1 MSSPVSRTDS
11 PSQDEHAKRKWDERE
26 APEKHTEGASTF
38 GTSNEAEA
46 EAVPPKKIKPEAG
59 SASVSK
65 AEVKQIRQNLK
76 TMPLEDNGVA
86 QEVDSQNRDM
96 EDAESQGSVDE
107 AAQDKQ
113 MEDTTQ
119 QRAVKSNTPEDTE
132 STPSSVGDPDQESAS
147 ATDSPATA
155 APVHENNGSST
166 TSAVSP
172 PETKAKQGG
181 FSNTSSVSPFAAVKA
196 GESIFGSSSSTLKGL
211 AATSDSSPFAA
222 VEKTNVF
229 DSKPSS
235 FSGGFGNTSSV
246 SPFASMASSSN
257 IFGGGSSK
265 SAFAAE
271 EPVKSVFATHEPA
284 KSAFGTQ
291 ESAKSVFG
299 TQTPVKSAFATEE
312 PVKSVFS
319 KEETGKNTGNTAE
332 STAGTVFGARS
343 VLGSVGGSSP
353 LPSQASPFQP
363 PRLQSTSGSF
373 GTFGSK
379 QSFLS
384 KEGSFASGSFIDQEK
399 ASQGQ
404 EDFGSLLSQDVGEND
419 GENDPSEETENNFGA
434 GVFSGADQIDVQTG
448 EEEEMNIY
456 QTKGKLFADTEKTH
470 SWKERGKGTFKVNVG
485 RRDAKVARLVMRT
498 DGVLRLILNVAIFPD
513 MNVVITGDKY
523 IRFIGIEDGKPIP
536 FLLKVKD
543 ATVAEDVVRS
553 IDRAVERQAKGKGQG
568 VVLRD

>member
-26 APEKHTEGASTF
+26 APEKHTEGASASEN
-38 GTSNEAEA
+38 GNEAEA

-59 SASVSK
+59 TASVSK

-76 TMPLEDNGVA
+76 TMPLEDSGVA
-86 QEVDSQNRDM
+86 QGVDSQNRDM
-96 EDAESQGSVDE
+96 EDAESQGSIDE
-107 AAQDKQ
+107 TAQDKQ

-119 QRAVKSNTPEDTE
+119 QPAVKSSTPDDTE

-147 ATDSPATA
+147 TTDSPATA
-155 APVHENNGSST
+155 APAHEKNGAS

-172 PETKAKQGG
+172 PETKPKQGG
-181 FSNTSSVSPFAAVKA
+181 FSNTSSVSPFAAVKT

-229 DSKPSS
+229 DSKPSA

-265 SAFAAE
+265 SSFAAD
-271 EPVKSVFATHEPA
+271 EPA
-284 KSAFGTQ
+284 ESVFGTQ
-291 ESAKSVFG
+291 ESGKSVFG
-299 TQTPVKSAFATEE
+299 TQAPAKSAFATEE
-312 PVKSVFS
+312 PVKSAFS
-319 KEETGKNTGNTAE
+319 KEETVKSAGETGGANNGFGNTAE

-343 VLGSVGGSSP
+343 VLGSVSGSSP

-419 GENDPSEETENNFGA
+419 GENDPSEETEHNFGT

-456 QTKGKLFADTEKTH
+456 QTKGKLFTDADKTH
-470 SWKERGKGTFKVNVG
+470 SWKERGKGTFKVNVS
-485 RRDAKVARLVMRT
+485 RRDTKLARLVMRT

-513 MNVVITGDKY
+513 MNVVVTGEKY
-523 IRFIGIEDGKPIP
+523 VRFIGIEDGKPIP

-543 ATVAEDVVRS
+543 ASVAEDIVRS
-553 IDRAVERQAKGKGQG
+553 INRAVERQANGRGQG
-568 VVLRD
+568 VALRD

>member
-1 MSSPVSRTDS
+1 MSSPISRTDS

-26 APEKHTEGASTF
+26 APEKHTEGTSTS
-38 GTSNEAEA
+38 GTGNEAEA

-59 SASVSK
+59 AASVSK

-86 QEVDSQNRDM
+86 QAVDSQNRDM
-96 EDAESQGSVDE
+96 EDAESQGSIDE

-119 QRAVKSNTPEDTE
+119 QSAVKSDTPEDTE

-147 ATDSPATA
+147 ATDSPVMASST
-155 APVHENNGSST
+155 HENNGSST

-172 PETKAKQGG
+172 SETKSKQGG
-181 FSNTSSVSPFAAVKA
+181 FSNTSSISPFGTVKA

-229 DSKPSS
+229 DSKPSA

-257 IFGGGSSK
+257 IFGSSSSK
-265 SAFAAE
+265 SAFAAD
-271 EPVKSVFATHEPA
+271 EPTKSV
-284 KSAFGTQ
+284 FGTQ

-299 TQTPVKSAFATEE
+299 TQAPAKSAFAAEEPVKSAF
-312 PVKSVFS
+312 S
-319 KEETGKNTGNTAE
+319 KEETVKSAGEASGASSGFGNTAE

-419 GENDPSEETENNFGA
+419 GENDPSEETEHNFGA

-456 QTKGKLFADTEKTH
+456 QTKGKLFTDTEKTH

-485 RRDAKVARLVMRT
+485 RRDTKVARLVMRT

-513 MNVVITGDKY
+513 MNVVITGEKY
-523 IRFIGIEDGKPIP
+523 VRFIGIEEGKPIP

-543 ATVAEDVVRS
+543 ATVAEDIVRS
-553 IDRAVERQAKGKGQG
+553 INRAVERQANGRGQG
-568 VVLRD
+568 VALRD